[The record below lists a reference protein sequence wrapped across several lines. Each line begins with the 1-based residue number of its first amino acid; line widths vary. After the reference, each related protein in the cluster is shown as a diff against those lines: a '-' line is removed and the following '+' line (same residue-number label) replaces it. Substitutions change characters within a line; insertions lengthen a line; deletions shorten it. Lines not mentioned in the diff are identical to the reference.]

1 MDSTEHHHKA
11 HTDLLAEAERLRA
24 QTVAL
29 RDRAHAHAQTTA
41 TYAAHQLRA
50 NLRATARLL
59 DEMAD
64 ELDAGTYDAARALD
78 DLDALDAGNLRAD
91 LVAYIE
97 TQEAATHAN

>member
-1 MDSTEHHHKA
+1 MDSTHHHHKA
-11 HTDLLAEAERLRA
+11 HAELLAEAERLRA
-24 QTVAL
+24 EAIAL
-29 RDRAHAHAQTTA
+29 RDRAHAQMTA

-59 DEMAD
+59 DEIAD

-97 TQEAATHAN
+97 AQEDATHAD

>member
-1 MDSTEHHHKA
+1 MDSTEHHHKT

-24 QTVAL
+24 QAAAL
-29 RDRAHAHAQTTA
+29 RDRAHAQTTA
-41 TYAAHQLRA
+41 TYSAHQLRA

-59 DEMAD
+59 DEIAD

-91 LVAYIE
+91 FVAYIE
-97 TQEAATHAN
+97 TQEAATHAH